1 MREPMLVLD
10 RGDQYVTIG
19 TGGIPTV
26 WMVKPNGASTPM
38 TDKPQH
44 TVNLAALIAEHWPTA
59 TGKGTVMRCECGV
72 RTEASIP
79 DEGPV
84 PDLAQAGREAFAEH
98 VAEVIRDAVAAEVRG
113 DD

>member
-44 TVNLAALIAEHWPTA
+44 TVNLAAGDTWDRSVE
-59 TGKGTVMRCECGV
+59 
-72 RTEASIP
+72 EAN
-79 DEGPV
+79 DE
-84 PDLAQAGREAFAEH
+84 Q
-98 VAEVIRDAVAAEVRG
+98 
-113 DD
+113 